1 MCNIFVLYL
10 CLIYTTAKSV
20 IPEERECDIANKN
33 VGILIDMQIEL
44 HVIFLHFFLIFDSKD
59 CFHVV
64 FFCITAIFI
73 FVSCVNR
80 K

>member
-44 HVIFLHFFLIFDSKD
+44 HVIFLHFFLNF
-59 CFHVV
+59 
-64 FFCITAIFI
+64 
-73 FVSCVNR
+73 
-80 K
+80 